1 MSKLSEA
8 AQGERITH
16 RDGCLV
22 VPAKPLIPFIE
33 GDGTGRDIWA
43 AAQHVID
50 SAVLAAY
57 GDERRAAAWR
67 ERIGN
72 AAEA

>member
-8 AQGERITH
+8 AQAERITH
-16 RDGCLV
+16 RDGGLV

-43 AAQHVID
+43 AAQLVID
-50 SAVLAAY
+50 SASISYQPALCVPQTAVTP
-57 GDERRAAAWR
+57 
-67 ERIGN
+67 
-72 AAEA
+72 